1 MSGAATG
8 PLVELLGGAN
18 GPGSA
23 DTVGGSAPGAGS
35 ETEAGATLEPVL
47 GETGGDGAWSAR
59 DGCSGSAADVF
70 WGAAEAVVEVQ
81 VDASVMGLWWPPSM
95 VVVVVVL

>member
-8 PLVELLGGAN
+8 PLAEVLGGAN

-23 DTVGGSAPGAGS
+23 DAVDGSAPGTGC
-35 ETEAGATLEPVL
+35 ETEAGATLEPGL
-47 GETGGDGAWSAR
+47 GETGGEGAWSAR

-70 WGAAEAVVEVQ
+70 CEVAGAREADVEVP
-81 VDASVMGLWWPPSM
+81 VDASMMRL
-95 VVVVVVL
+95 